1 VNIYPAEI
9 DAVLLEHPKVGDAA
23 TIGVPDDEWGETIL
37 AVVEPAAGVVPD
49 DDLAAELLEFCRM
62 RLARFKCP
70 RRVEFVEELP
80 RHDNGKIYKRLL
92 RDSYRAANTAL

>member
-1 VNIYPAEI
+1 
-9 DAVLLEHPKVGDAA
+9 
-23 TIGVPDDEWGETIL
+23 
-37 AVVEPAAGVVPD
+37 
-49 DDLAAELLEFCRM
+49 LAAELLEFCRM